1 MKKRIVITWRKKI
14 KRHQLRILWL
24 IHNAIKTYKT
34 GKKQSNFLKKLDI
47 INLILQ
53 FFVLKHA
60 KNLKSFI
67 KEESELY

>member
-1 MKKRIVITWRKKI
+1 M
-14 KRHQLRILWL
+14 LWL